1 MKRLSNYIQYVD
13 VNGMGWQN
21 TSAFNHILYEEERP
35 DRELSFET
43 FEEAYDAVE
52 KGVVMNAWVDK
63 TFFFKEPC
71 IRFSFAGVVETPKP
85 ITKKNFKSLKTL
97 SVYKDVTNFYSVKD
111 LMSLLTAENFVDWA
125 KDNGLGVDR

>member
-1 MKRLSNYIQYVD
+1 MKRLSNYRQYVD
-13 VNGMGWQN
+13 VNDMGWKD
-21 TSAFNHILYEEERP
+21 TSDFNHILYEEERP
-35 DRELSFET
+35 DRELFFDT
-43 FEEAYDAVE
+43 FEEAYEAVE
-52 KGVVMNAWVDK
+52 EGAVMNAWVDK

-71 IRFSFAGVVETPKP
+71 IRFSFAGSVEMPKP

-97 SVYKDVTNFYSVKD
+97 NVYEDVTNFYSVKD

>member
-1 MKRLSNYIQYVD
+1 MKRLSNYRQYVD
-13 VNGMGWQN
+13 VNEMGWKD
-21 TSAFNHILYEEERP
+21 TSDFNHILYEEERP
-35 DRELSFET
+35 DRELSFDT

-52 KGVVMNAWVDK
+52 KGAVMNAWVDK

-71 IRFSFAGVVETPKP
+71 IRFSFAGVVEIPKP

-97 SVYKDVTNFYSVKD
+97 NVYEDVTNFYSVKD